1 MAKEKISRND
11 EITRDYLAFLDTH
24 IADLIAGRE
33 TEMLHIN
40 EIARL
45 MFISPGHLTN
55 TLKLVTSHHPCYYF
69 DLKIIEEA
77 NKLLLDTKL
86 SASEIARR
94 LSFDPSNFVKFY
106 KSLTGITPTAFR
118 KAKTLPVQMPIYQKA
133 YTHPNRNQNSE
144 NLTTIGV

>member
-1 MAKEKISRND
+1 MAVKEKLLTRND
-11 EITRDYLAFLDTH
+11 EITRDYLAFLDQH
-24 IADLIAGRE
+24 IADLLAGSE

-40 EIARL
+40 EIAQRL
-45 MFISPGHLTN
+45 FISPGHLTN
-55 TLKLVTSHHPCYYF
+55 TLKLATGHHPCYYF

-106 KSLTGITPTAFR
+106 RSLTGVTPTAFR
-118 KAKTLPVQMPIYQKA
+118 SAKVLPDNMPILEKVYAQV
-133 YTHPNRNQNSE
+133 TE
-144 NLTTIGV
+144 G